1 MSASLQQILCERH
14 QLALIDETNVEAF
27 LAPVPNAPP
36 HGVLFFAGDPTERME
51 TRDLAVILPQL
62 LETFCGRLRGGLVAA
77 KAEAA
82 LKDRFH
88 VRVLP
93 SLVVLR
99 GQGTGQ
105 NMVYQ
110 TLGVLPKIYDWADY
124 VARIEAMLQPGA
136 PVLEAS
142 SGPPRVTYTFSGRE
156 TAA

>member
-62 LETFCGRLRGGLVAA
+62 LETFRGRLRGGLVAA

-99 GQGTGQ
+99 GQGTG
-105 NMVYQ
+105 YE

-124 VARIEAMLQPGA
+124 IARLEAMLQPGA
-136 PVLEAS
+136 PALEAT